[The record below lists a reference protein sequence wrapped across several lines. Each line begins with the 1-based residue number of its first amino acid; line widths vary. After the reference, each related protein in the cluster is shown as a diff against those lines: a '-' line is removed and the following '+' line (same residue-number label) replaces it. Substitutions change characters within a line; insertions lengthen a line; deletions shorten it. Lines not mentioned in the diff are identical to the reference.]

1 MSQPAS
7 HEISRDVGNFF
18 LPRERYVAIK
28 YDDGGD
34 RSSLAIIAAG
44 QVMTRNLDSLYVFS
58 VVRWQAI
65 LTVSSC
71 NHTGG
76 KKFHITHLYNNP
88 GWLRSANL
96 FYFPAEPSEILWLI
110 YWRGTCDN
118 DDSEYPRPLP
128 WLMEEKFTLTRLHMF
143 IVIRLN
149 NLSFAFISFRAW
161 DSPLITLPI
170 DFSIK
175 QRTKLRGWMKNT
187 NYPRLVTLY
196 KCREQI
202 ISQWKKKLSYSNKRF
217 WYD

>member
-65 LTVSSC
+65 LTVSMC

-76 KKFHITHLYNNP
+76 KKFT
-88 GWLRSANL
+88 
-96 FYFPAEPSEILWLI
+96 
-110 YWRGTCDN
+110 
-118 DDSEYPRPLP
+118 
-128 WLMEEKFTLTRLHMF
+128 
-143 IVIRLN
+143 
-149 NLSFAFISFRAW
+149 
-161 DSPLITLPI
+161 
-170 DFSIK
+170 
-175 QRTKLRGWMKNT
+175 
-187 NYPRLVTLY
+187 
-196 KCREQI
+196 
-202 ISQWKKKLSYSNKRF
+202 
-217 WYD
+217 